1 MKTISRNRKRQGYR
15 KNKGSMTD
23 KGNKRNKT
31 EDKANTGL
39 KSGFQ
44 KGKNFQGL
52 LVGDRLYIEES
63 QYTPR
68 TPHGTLAT
76 YTGEG

>member
-1 MKTISRNRKRQGYR
+1 MEMKTRYKTGLKTGKVVKIGYKRKR
-15 KNKGSMTD
+15 D
-23 KGNKRNKT
+23 KRGQENKT
-31 EDKANTGL
+31 EVWL
-39 KSGFQ
+39 Q

-68 TPHGTLAT
+68 TPHETLAT
-76 YTGEG
+76 YTGEGYEG

>member
-1 MKTISRNRKRQGYR
+1 MEQDWTKDMKGCKDRIQ
-15 KNKGSMTD
+15 KN

-31 EDKANTGL
+31 EVWL
-39 KSGFQ
+39 Q

-68 TPHGTLAT
+68 TPHETLAT
-76 YTGEG
+76 YTGAG